1 MSQKF
6 SSLSRKVLDFA
17 LISITVPLLIH
28 TPVFYSGQ
36 NSLRNGSSCFM
47 TIFCDK
53 YIGRNLPVK
62 GVLWILYAVLKDQ
75 SSIKGPALLIHS
87 IQCILGWTSQY
98 CISCSIS
105 EFQVLIISVLLS
117 LFKMFIKVWI
127 LA

>member
-6 SSLSRKVLDFA
+6 SLLSRKVLDFA
-17 LISITVPLLIH
+17 LISITPPLLIH
-28 TPVFYSGQ
+28 TSVFRSGQ
-36 NSLRNGSSCFM
+36 NCLRNGSSCFM
-47 TIFCDK
+47 TIFCNN
-53 YIGRNLPVK
+53 YISRNLLVK

-105 EFQVLIISVLLS
+105 EFQALIINMLLS
-117 LFKMFIKVWI
+117 LFKTSINVWI